1 MPERTSERNLEAEYA
16 VLGVDRKQRDLTFER
31 IYVLGVVVSAVTIS
45 VVGSIAA
52 IVFHLIRSS

>member
-1 MPERTSERNLEAEYA
+1 MPERTSGRNLEAEYA